1 MAEAINEMERRLAES
16 NPHASPNA
24 KTEDFKQQPP
34 SVKPAGKRH
43 RTSPAPRKT
52 DEDTKTAAETP
63 SQQAEEPGSLKP
75 EGRSASFRNP
85 HGRSW
90 PMRHSPS
97 YCKPSDCSSWSSY
110 PCWQG
115 RPRWRSSAFLACSHS
130 SAGGLR
136 PTTGLP
142 WKPFVEPSNMVTV
155 WRSSVS

>member
-1 MAEAINEMERRLAES
+1 MAGAINEMERRLAES
-16 NPHASPNA
+16 NPHAGPNV

-34 SVKPAGKRH
+34 SVKPAGKRR

-52 DEDTKTAAETP
+52 VEDTKTLQKP
-63 SQQAEEPGSLKP
+63 LRSRPKKPGSLKP

-97 YCKPSDCSSWSSY
+97 YCKPSDYSSWSSS

-115 RPRWRSSAFLACSHS
+115 KPHWRSSAFLACSHS
-130 SAGGLR
+130 SAGGWR